1 MTQTITRSYQ
11 EETIRSADSL
21 DLVIMLHDMLIED
34 LRRSIAALQ
43 ADDVEA
49 RTQEL
54 AHALSVLDQLQR
66 GIDQQ
71 RGGPAA
77 ENMDRLYTL
86 ARTELLNGQLNRE
99 IGIFEKQLAIFS
111 SLRDAWVQVKG
122 ERRQRP
128 TKVDYAIDSV
138 SPRDWTV

>member
-1 MTQTITRSYQ
+1 
-11 EETIRSADSL
+11 
-21 DLVIMLHDMLIED
+21 MLIED

-49 RTQEL
+49 RTQQL

-71 RGGPAA
+71 RGGHAA

-86 ARTELLNGQLNRE
+86 ARTELLKGQLNRE